1 MGESVSDSVILIVE
15 DESLVGMELK
25 ETLEKYGYRIPAL
38 IQRGED
44 VPEAIIIHKPDLV
57 LMDIRLKGFQDGI
70 ETAYLVGGEFE
81 VPFVFLSAYSDDETL
96 SRALGTRA
104 YGYLVKPFDEKTLRT
119 TIELALRRSKEFRE
133 RDHDNWYRGILERF
147 PRAIFLTDVYGRITF
162 ANNAARTA
170 FETQEG
176 GKVGT
181 AIHLLFAEP
190 ALVTELLG
198 AAGALKPAQPA
209 AERVMRLKT
218 GSSSVRLEV
227 GAIRNGDDLATG
239 FVILSGA
246 A

>member
-1 MGESVSDSVILIVE
+1 
-15 DESLVGMELK
+15 
-25 ETLEKYGYRIPAL
+25 
-38 IQRGED
+38 
-44 VPEAIIIHKPDLV
+44 
-57 LMDIRLKGFQDGI
+57 MDIRLKGFQDGI

-162 ANNAARTA
+162 VNNAARTT

-176 GKVGT
+176 GKIGT

-190 ALVTELLG
+190 ALVTGLLE
-198 AAGALKPAQPA
+198 AAGALKAWA
-209 AERVMRLKT
+209 AS
-218 GSSSVRLEV
+218 G
-227 GAIRNGDDLATG
+227 GARHAP
-239 FVILSGA
+239 
-246 A
+246 